1 MTADWAVSHLYHFCA
16 VLPPQPF
23 VDLRPA
29 FSFSNQPDTGL
40 IIGEVTLPNCLISS
54 VRHAQGRN
62 AWQTEQAAMKDA
74 AFQAYMALYKA
85 GLLNDNLLPLKSE
98 CTSEGEEIPN
108 EAPSSVNISGHFNP
122 WADTAKLWSTSDL
135 YQALVHIEQDGGNKD
150 KVSMLLTT
158 SMAIPSV
165 KPLLLYWDSTTTF
178 TIRIGV
184 AQRHNAV
191 CPDQLRLMRE
201 VTHTILRS
209 THSDYK
215 PDNRKDFVMLFCPD
229 VDQGKLVTWLS
240 TNGGRRS
247 AEDEF
252 HLHRDRPCRGL
263 VRNTSLG
270 GVPFIFNRWL
280 VTSSAG
286 AEEEVEVEC
295 LPLLKRRN
303 FLHRGTLST
312 RPTDTSDQGKE
323 SSSVARVFPMKT
335 STVDLLPFEQ
345 ARLGLFI
352 PAILKHVELLMV
364 ASELCKTVLKEVRF
378 RDLYHPIEA
387 ICASS
392 AHWVTNYQRYE
403 FLGDSLLKF
412 VVSSH
417 LFLCH
422 VKWHE
427 GYLSRR
433 RASIVSNYRLA
444 RAALDVGLDQFII
457 TEALKG
463 RGWVPP
469 FISELETSASTQR
482 QISGKTLADVV
493 EALIAAAFMDGGLL
507 AAKICIQTFLP
518 EVRTSARSF
527 KSINDRCPVDSAT
540 NSEIKR
546 KAESLIDYQFH
557 NKNLLIEALTHPS
570 YEADALTESYQ
581 RLEFLGDA
589 VLDIVVVLAL
599 AESKPDLSQGE
610 MTAIRAALVNADML
624 GFLCMEVSLEQDAVI
639 IQQMSN
645 GSFSE
650 VHRKDRIELWEVMRH
665 HSQDITR
672 AQQICKERR
681 RQLDHDVH
689 HSLKQGRYH
698 PWAQLAQ
705 LNLEKYYS
713 DLVESIFGAIFVDS
727 DGGLADC
734 QRFAERIG
742 LLPYLR
748 RVVAEYVDVVHPR
761 TTLDHLTGSD
771 KVEYIVQHEEDDLG
785 LYQCQVRIGDD
796 ADVITVGKC
805 LSKDEAVTRAADAA
819 VKKIRDT
826 S

>member
-16 VLPPQPF
+16 VLPPRPY

-29 FSFSNQPDTGL
+29 FSFLNQPDTGL

-62 AWQTEQAAMKDA
+62 AWRTEQAAMKDA

-85 GLLNDNLLPLKSE
+85 GLLNDNLLPLTPERASE
-98 CTSEGEEIPN
+98 EEIQN
-108 EAPSSVNISGHFNP
+108 EAPSSVDISGQFNP

-135 YQALVHIEQDGGNKD
+135 HQTLVHIEQDGGHRD

-158 SMAIPSV
+158 SMAIPSL
-165 KPLLLYWDSTTTF
+165 KPLLLYWDSKTTF
-178 TIRIGV
+178 TIHVGV
-184 AQRHNAV
+184 AQRHSAV
-191 CPDQLRLMRE
+191 CPAQLRLMRE

-215 PDNRKDFVMLFCPD
+215 PDDRKDFVALFCPD
-229 VDQGKLVTWLS
+229 VDQGELVTWLS
-240 TNGGRRS
+240 KNGGRHS

-252 HLHRDRPCRGL
+252 HLHRDRSGRGF

-270 GVPFIFNRWL
+270 GIPFIFNRWRL
-280 VTSSAG
+280 TSSAG
-286 AEEEVEVEC
+286 VEEVEVEC

-303 FLHRGTLST
+303 FLHRATLST
-312 RPTDTSDQGKE
+312 RPIDTSDQGKE

-352 PAILKHVELLMV
+352 PAILQHVELLMV
-364 ASELCKTVLKEVRF
+364 ASVLCKTVLREVRF
-378 RDLYHPIEA
+378 RDPYHPIEA

-422 VKWHE
+422 VNWHE
-427 GYLSRR
+427 GYLSRS
-433 RASIVSNYRLA
+433 RASLVSNHRLA

-457 TEALKG
+457 TEAYKW

-469 FISELETSASTQR
+469 FISELETSTSTQR

-518 EVRTSARSF
+518 EVRTHAKSF
-527 KSINDRCPVDSAT
+527 KSINDRCPVDYAT

-557 NKNLLIEALTHPS
+557 NKHLLIEALTHPS
-570 YEADALTESYQ
+570 CEADALTESYQ

-589 VLDIVVVLAL
+589 VLDMVVVLAL
-599 AESKPDLSQGE
+599 VESKPDLSHGD
-610 MTAIRAALVNADML
+610 MTAIKAALVNANLL

-645 GSFSE
+645 GTFSE

-672 AQQICKERR
+672 AQRLCKERHK
-681 RQLDHDVH
+681 QLGHDVRR
-689 HSLKQGRYH
+689 SLKQGRYH

-705 LNLEKYYS
+705 LNPEKYYS

-727 DGGLADC
+727 EGSLANC

-742 LLPYLR
+742 LSPYLR
-748 RVVAEYVDVVHPR
+748 RLVAEHVDVAHPR
-761 TTLDHLTGSD
+761 TTLDHIKGSD
-771 KVEYIVQHEEDDLG
+771 KVEYIIQHEEDDLG
-785 LYQCQVRIGDD
+785 LYRCQVRIGND
-796 ADVITVGKC
+796 ADAITVGKC
-805 LSKDEAVTRAADAA
+805 LSKEEAVTRAADAA

-826 S
+826 C